1 VADPPGHGTPEPAAQ
16 RRRPVRWA
24 ERRRARA
31 VRGSAAGI
39 GARTG
44 GGIPRLEAAIRDDRY
59 PLLWKVSAAG
69 VFDQSEDANFEF
81 GLQPVLDGIQAL
93 VEARATSAR

>member
-1 VADPPGHGTPEPAAQ
+1 V
-16 RRRPVRWA
+16 
-24 ERRRARA
+24 
-31 VRGSAAGI
+31 
-39 GARTG
+39 
-44 GGIPRLEAAIRDDRY
+44 AAIRDDRY

>member
-1 VADPPGHGTPEPAAQ
+1 LPKLDLLGVAWPT
-16 RRRPVRWA
+16 
-24 ERRRARA
+24 RRAT
-31 VRGSAAGI
+31 VRPSPPRSGGAPSGGRSAAGI